1 MGVLNYFELNSLIGR
16 LLCNKKP
23 PLKSGKNFL
32 NLGSGPNEIENW
44 INADFF
50 PNLFPHFYRIRM
62 FFNPPYWM
70 LDLRYPVNCN
80 NDVFDGIYCGHT
92 LEHLTLS
99 DASNLL
105 CEVYRILK
113 PGCWLRINVP
123 DLEEYVK
130 YYIGENVDELF
141 HNYSTGAEAIHD
153 LTQEWGHL
161 SVWDETLLTKKLQTI
176 GFINIKRV
184 NFGKEGTDHN
194 LIIEQEVRRWET
206 LVIEVQKP
214 IIQ

>member
-16 LLCNKKP
+16 LFGNRKP
-23 PLKSGKNFL
+23 PLKVGKNYL
-32 NLGSGPNEIENW
+32 NLGAGPNKIENW

-50 PNLFPHFYRIRM
+50 PNLFPHFYRLRN

-70 LDLRYPVNCN
+70 LDLRYPINCN

-92 LEHLTLS
+92 LEHLTLKN
-99 DASNLL
+99 ACNLL
-105 CEVYRILK
+105 KEVYRILK

-123 DLEEYVK
+123 DLEK
-130 YYIGENVDELF
+130 YIRFYLGEKVDEVF

-161 SVWDETLLTKKLQTI
+161 SVWDEILLTKKLQTI
-176 GFINIKRV
+176 GFVNIKPV
-184 NFGKEGTDHN
+184 DFGREGTDRN
-194 LIIEQEVRRWET
+194 LIMEQEIRKWET
-206 LVIEVQKP
+206 LVIEAQKP
-214 IIQ
+214 ILL

>member
-1 MGVLNYFELNSLIGR
+1 MRILNYFELNSFFGR
-16 LLCNKKP
+16 VLCNRRP
-23 PLKSGKNFL
+23 PIKAGKNYL

-50 PNLFPHFYRIRM
+50 PNLFPHLSRIID
-62 FFNPPYWM
+62 FLKPPYWM
-70 LDLRYPVNCN
+70 LDLRYPINCDS
-80 NDVFDGIYCGHT
+80 DVFDGIYCGHT
-92 LEHLTLS
+92 LEHLTMR
-99 DASNLL
+99 DAINLL
-105 CEVYRILK
+105 KEVYRILK

-123 DLEEYVK
+123 DLGEYVK
-130 YYIGENVDELF
+130 FYQGEKVDKLF

-176 GFINIKRV
+176 GFVNIRRV
-184 NFGKEGTDHN
+184 DFGKEGTDLN
-194 LIIEQEVRRWET
+194 LIREQEVRRWET

-214 IIQ
+214 IIL

>member
-1 MGVLNYFELNSLIGR
+1 MGVLNYFELNSLLGR
-16 LLCNKKP
+16 LLCNRKP
-23 PLKSGKNFL
+23 PIKAGKNYL

-50 PNLFPHFYRIRM
+50 PNLFPHLYRIIY

-70 LDLRYPVNCN
+70 LDLRYPINCN
-80 NDVFDGIYCGHT
+80 SDVFDGIYCGHT
-92 LEHLTLS
+92 LEHLTLR
-99 DASNLL
+99 DACKLL
-105 CEVYRILK
+105 SEVYRILK

-123 DLEEYVK
+123 DLKEYVK
-130 YYIGENVDELF
+130 FYIGEKVDELF
-141 HNYSTGAEAIHD
+141 HNYLTGAEAIHD

-176 GFINIKRV
+176 GFVNIKRV
-184 NFGKEGTDHN
+184 DFGKEGTDRN
-194 LIIEQEVRRWET
+194 LIIEQEIRRWET

-214 IIQ
+214 IIP